1 MALNFPDAP
10 VSGQVYD
17 KYYWNDTLG
26 VWSLVNSIDELAL
39 DDVADITITTPADG
53 EVLAYNSGT
62 WENQAVAAS
71 GANPHPFTMIG

>member
-1 MALNFPDAP
+1 MALDFPSAP
-10 VSGQVYD
+10 ADGQVYE
-17 KYYWNDTLG
+17 KYVWNDTLG

-62 WENQAVAAS
+62 WENQAVAA
-71 GANPHPFTMIG
+71 AAATPHPFTMIG